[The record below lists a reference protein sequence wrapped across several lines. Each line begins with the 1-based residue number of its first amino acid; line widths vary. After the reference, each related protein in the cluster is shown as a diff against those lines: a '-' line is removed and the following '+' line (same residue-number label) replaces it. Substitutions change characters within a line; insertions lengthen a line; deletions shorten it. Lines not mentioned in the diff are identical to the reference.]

1 MGFQAKMI
9 NNNLVRWIV
18 GIVVVTNIIFLLY
31 TSYGLFDSINSI
43 NELTKPYTIYDE
55 QRESIERLLVD
66 NNYEVL
72 NVYMSNYSAKA
83 PFFEQ
88 YDIEDNTICND
99 LDEGICYSD
108 KVGVSVEMKS
118 LGNRDDQIWDAL
130 ISMSVIYENAFTYRI
145 EIKSPTDTCN
155 YLIFGD
161 IYRDYTND
169 YNSKSRELLQS
180 QIDEYT
186 ECS

>member
-1 MGFQAKMI
+1 
-9 NNNLVRWIV
+9 
-18 GIVVVTNIIFLLY
+18 
-31 TSYGLFDSINSI
+31 
-43 NELTKPYTIYDE
+43 
-55 QRESIERLLVD
+55 
-66 NNYEVL
+66 
-72 NVYMSNYSAKA
+72 
-83 PFFEQ
+83 
-88 YDIEDNTICND
+88 
-99 LDEGICYSD
+99 
-108 KVGVSVEMKS
+108 
-118 LGNRDDQIWDAL
+118 
-130 ISMSVIYENAFTYRI
+130 MSVIYENAFTYRI